1 MLTLLWL
8 FLFLFGI
15 AAIILI
21 SLVVDLIRF
30 LFGRSRRLPPPRRRR
45 QAGLGSLFLR
55 LMFFAVA
62 LELLIS
68 GMASS
73 LLGAGREIGS
83 CSMTGSSV
91 FCEGFAGAGALGG
104 LLSLPAWLADQTNL
118 LLAVIRAPSVFFADG
133 LASLPV
139 PPAELAMGLV
149 GPVVLLLAWLGFVL
163 LLRDVRRL
171 WSSRD

>member
-1 MLTLLWL
+1 LWGRQVLTLLWL

-55 LMFFAVA
+55 LMFF
-62 LELLIS
+62 
-68 GMASS
+68 
-73 LLGAGREIGS
+73 REIGS

-91 FCEGFAGAGALGG
+91 FCEGYAGAGALGG